1 MAPADDSLAGELPVP
16 GFGRRDGVGV
26 WTSIGMLLSTIVGMV
41 PGIDVGGEGII
52 KGVLRSN
59 CGVAPWV
66 DVGGDEKMENVDTES
81 LVVL

>member
-1 MAPADDSLAGELPVP
+1 MAPWV
-16 GFGRRDGVGV
+16 
-26 WTSIGMLLSTIVGMV
+26 
-41 PGIDVGGEGII
+41 DVGREEVI